1 MEDRPP
7 LFPLTRWSL
16 VFSAKSGEPDAAF
29 QALEALALAYWRPI
43 YAWLRG
49 QGRSHEEAQDD
60 AQGFFA
66 YLLSREFLRNL
77 QPEGGRFRNFLL
89 VALRRWMK
97 DERHRAI
104 NVKRRAEVELRPWED
119 LEGAA
124 FCLAASSPEEAF
136 DRSWAEA
143 LVARAMKALTARWE
157 NRAGLFAALRLM
169 VESPGNVERYA
180 VIAARLD
187 MSEGA
192 VGKAAHDLR
201 QQFAEQIQREIRDT
215 VAREEDVKEELRYLM
230 RLMQS

>member
-1 MEDRPP
+1 M
-7 LFPLTRWSL
+7 L
-16 VFSAKSGEPDAAF
+16 SAKSGEPDAAF
-29 QALEALALAYWRPI
+29 KALEALAQAYWRPI

-49 QGRSHEEAQDD
+49 QGRSHEEAEDD

-66 YLLSREFLRNL
+66 YLLRREFLRNL

-104 NVKRRAEVELRPWED
+104 NVKRQAEVELRPWDD
-119 LEGAA
+119 LTGAA
-124 FCLAASSPEEAF
+124 FCLPANSPEEAF
-136 DRSWAEA
+136 DRTWAEA

-157 NRAGLFAALRLM
+157 SRPRLFAALRLV

-180 VIAARLD
+180 AIAARLD

-215 VAREEDVKEELRYLM
+215 VARDEDVKEELRYLM